1 MTAHSAEFTTEAF
14 SARIRRSRYV
24 ASLASILAATVALA
38 FVIGAARAI
47 AHFAVAALLSAV
59 VTRFLTVDGA
69 APAVLARRSSRA
81 VFRSSFVPLLVAP
94 IWVAALDPT
103 SGLASAAWR
112 SIAVSAAV
120 CAGIASL
127 VIDHWTWLVIREL
140 DSAPAEV
147 GSESAANPGDQGVEC
162 APIRIRNGIAATAVG
177 LLLLLSDGVARAF
190 EQDWSTLR
198 LATAGALFG
207 AGGLMLAF
215 LLAHWISRELAL
227 AGAQGRGE
235 SAAIADQL
243 RLEMARG
250 IDAFEAE
257 IGRSEE
263 SIRTLGDERDQQAV
277 EQRHAVELVRAL
289 SPSLAPVLQSAVE
302 LRARIESG
310 RLGLAALRAARD
322 EIEACSAGLSAPV
335 EASSQWLAGL
345 NQGLNQEPRQRAT
358 AAAKLVGASRET
370 STSLAALARSMHVID
385 ASAESIT
392 ELSRDVVTRAE
403 AGRARL
409 GETAAGM
416 EAIRD
421 ATQAAENVIRG
432 LGARTQEI
440 GGILDV
446 IDDVGDQTSL
456 LALNAAIIAAQAGE
470 HGRAFS
476 VVADEIRDLA
486 DRVLVSTK
494 EVGGLIRAVQAESEQ
509 AIGAIEAGTA
519 SVLQGIELSAEA
531 GRALDE
537 ITTVARETGNQIA
550 AVVASVRTQTRAL
563 DQVEA
568 VAGQVESAAREFVEF
583 RAARDGDHEVA
594 VRAAFSLRGAVENIR
609 AATDEQ
615 AGSLARI
622 EDELVV
628 AHEAALGIGSSLEAR
643 GRDFEELARVIEVGG
658 ARVQSHGAG
667 ADALAAVH
675 RALRVQAD
683 ALRRSWVH
691 RAVPAATRSGP
702 AARTTGER
710 S

>member
-1 MTAHSAEFTTEAF
+1 MTVHTAEFSTEAF

-38 FVIGAARAI
+38 LVIGAARAI

-103 SGLASAAWR
+103 SGLSSAAWR

-127 VIDHWTWLVIREL
+127 VIDHWTRLVIREL
-140 DSAPAEV
+140 DSTPADV
-147 GSESAANPGDQGVEC
+147 GSEAAADPSERGVEC
-162 APIRIRNGIAATAVG
+162 APIQIRNAIAATAVG
-177 LLLLLSDGVARAF
+177 LLLLLGDGIARAF

-198 LATAGALFG
+198 LAAAGVLFG
-207 AGGLMLAF
+207 AGGLLLAF

-227 AGAQGRGE
+227 SGARGRGE

-243 RLEMARG
+243 RLELACG

-263 SIRTLGDERDQQAV
+263 SIRALGGERDQQAV
-277 EQRHAVELVRAL
+277 DQRHAAELARSV
-289 SPSLAPVLQSAVE
+289 APPLGPLLQAAVE

-310 RLGLAALRAARD
+310 RQGLAALRVARD
-322 EIEACSAGLSAPV
+322 AIEACSDGLSVPV
-335 EASSQWLAGL
+335 EATSQWLAS
-345 NQGLNQEPRQRAT
+345 LNQEARQRAT

-370 STSLAALARSMHVID
+370 ATTLASLARSMHVID

-421 ATQAAENVIRG
+421 ATQAAERVIRG

-509 AIGAIEAGTA
+509 AIGAIAAGSA

-537 ITTVARETGNQIA
+537 ITNVARETGTQIA

-568 VAGQVESAAREFVEF
+568 VAAQVESAARELVET

-594 VRAAFSLRGAVENIR
+594 ARTAFSLRSAVENIR
-609 AATDEQ
+609 AATGEQ

-622 EDELVV
+622 EDELTI

-643 GRDFEELARVIEVGG
+643 GRDFEELARVIEVAG
-658 ARVQSHGAG
+658 ARARSLGAG
-667 ADALAAVH
+667 ADLLAEVH
-675 RALRVQAD
+675 RALRVKAD
-683 ALRRSWVH
+683 ALRTEWVR
-691 RAVPAATRSGP
+691 RAVPATRSGP

>member
-1 MTAHSAEFTTEAF
+1 MTVHTAEFTTEVF
-14 SARIRRSRYV
+14 SARIWRSRYV
-24 ASLASILAATVALA
+24 ASLSSILAATVALA
-38 FVIGAARAI
+38 LVIGAARAI

-69 APAVLARRSSRA
+69 APAVLARRSSRN

-103 SGLASAAWR
+103 SGLSAAAWR

-127 VIDHWTWLVIREL
+127 VTYHWTRLVIREL
-140 DSAPAEV
+140 DSTPADF
-147 GSESAANPGDQGVEC
+147 GSEAAADPGERSVES
-162 APIRIRNGIAATAVG
+162 APIQIRNAIAATGVG
-177 LLLLLSDGVARAF
+177 LLLLLGDGVARAF

-198 LATAGALFG
+198 LAAAGALFG
-207 AGGLMLAF
+207 AGGLLLVF

-227 AGAQGRGE
+227 AGARARCE

-263 SIRTLGDERDQQAV
+263 SIRALGGERDQQAV
-277 EQRHAVELVRAL
+277 EQRHAVELAR
-289 SPSLAPVLQSAVE
+289 SLAPSLRPVLQNAVE
-302 LRARIESG
+302 LRARLESG
-310 RLGLAALRAARD
+310 RQGLSALRAARD
-322 EIEACSAGLSAPV
+322 AIEACSDGLSVPV
-335 EASSQWLAGL
+335 EATSQWLTS
-345 NQGLNQEPRQRAT
+345 LNQEARQRAT

-370 STSLAALARSMHVID
+370 ATTLAELARSMHVID

-421 ATQAAENVIRG
+421 ATQAAESVIRG

-509 AIGAIEAGTA
+509 AIDAIAAGSA

-537 ITTVARETGNQIA
+537 ITTVARETGTQIA

-568 VAGQVESAAREFVEF
+568 VAGQVESAARELVET

-594 VRAAFSLRGAVENIR
+594 ARAAFSLRSAVENLR
-609 AATDEQ
+609 AATGEQ
-615 AGSLARI
+615 AGSLVRI
-622 EDELVV
+622 EDELAV
-628 AHEAALGIGSSLEAR
+628 AHETALGFGSSLEAR

-658 ARVQSHGAG
+658 ARVQSLAAG

-675 RALRVQAD
+675 RVLRVQTD
-683 ALRRSWVH
+683 ALRRSWVR
-691 RAVPAATRSGP
+691 RAVPATRSGP